1 MSEPTMGLYPV
12 NIVLSNNLPGGA
24 TLYLDLLVDAPTGA
38 VSGSGRITQ
47 ALAAPY
53 GNLFIPSISGQL
65 EATGFPK
72 AERLLRVTGQ
82 YGIPFGPPP
91 MIGHIEALMTMACA
105 VDLQWSGKGS
115 FSYGPHAQH
124 TARNCTVKKAGPKAD
139 VKVGTL
145 DTVPA

>member
-1 MSEPTMGLYPV
+1 MSEPTTGLYRV
-12 NIVLSNNLPGGA
+12 DITLSDGLAGA
-24 TLYLDLLVDAPTGA
+24 PTLILDLLVNAATGA
-38 VSGSGRITQ
+38 VSGNGRITQ
-47 ALAAPY
+47 ALAPPY

-105 VDLQWSGKGS
+105 VDLQWNGKGS
-115 FSYGPHAQH
+115 FSYGPHAVH